1 MDGFGMQY
9 VSFNIKF
16 VHICLQTALERYLPN
31 KNLNPSQ
38 SDHHKTTTEESQC
51 IYRLA
56 TLRSTKIHFAMH
68 SFQGPWTF
76 HWLHFQVAVSWS
88 FLYALFL
95 PTILTKH
102 QAFAPSAPIWF
113 RCKSRFF
120 RKAWQEKADGRRVQ
134 LFWSNS
140 GSSHSSL
147 PSREFLQLLT
157 KGWGM
162 DGFGMQ
168 YVSFNIKVVH
178 ICLQTALERYLPNKN
193 LNPSQSDH
201 HKTTTEE
208 SQCIYRLATL
218 RSTKIHFA
226 MHSFQGPWTFH
237 WLHFQV
243 AVSWSFLY
251 ALFLPTILLTQT
263 PSLCP
268 FSTPLQIQ
276 VLQGGVLFKAFGHGL
291 TGESWWTSSPALLI
305 KLWVLSV
312 LILLSWTSLQPR
324 DEGWRIRSIKHW

>member
-251 ALFLPTILLTQT
+251 ALFLPTILTKHQAFA
-263 PSLCP
+263 PSALRCKSRFFRVE
-268 FSTPLQIQ
+268 FSLRPSAMAWQEKADGRRVQ
-276 VLQGGVLFKAFGHGL
+276 LFWSNS
-291 TGESWWTSSPALLI
+291 ESSQS
-305 KLWVLSV
+305 
-312 LILLSWTSLQPR
+312 
-324 DEGWRIRSIKHW
+324 